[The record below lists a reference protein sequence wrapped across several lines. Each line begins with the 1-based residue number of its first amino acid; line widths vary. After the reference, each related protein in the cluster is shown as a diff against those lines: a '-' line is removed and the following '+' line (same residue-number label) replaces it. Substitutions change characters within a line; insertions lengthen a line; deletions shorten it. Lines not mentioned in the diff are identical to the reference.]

1 MEPTLQ
7 PKQNSIIF
15 GVILGVVLLM
25 LVGAGAYYFST
36 VARDQNRASNTN
48 TSQNTNA
55 ADTTNV
61 NGGSETVNGDEAND
75 TGGGAEGT
83 TVVVDDSDERI
94 VDEGVTWLAR
104 PQKLD
109 PLPLFQEN
117 TGYSYTYY
125 KVADLVDGGELMYVA
140 GESMGTS
147 VLRFK
152 KDADGTYSLLVKY
165 SDFWFVEVP
174 GDLLQPGVLTDT
186 ETMYGSLQY
195 PSFFD
200 VKGLRLN
207 QDWGGWGYNALFD
220 VAGEGSTSTIARP
233 SSGTIDKFADTAFG
247 PLYVSVTPLQTE
259 TKGLAFYTKKYVLVL
274 SDTSTVTYTV
284 DTSLLADD
292 GTIRGT
298 LTTAGESYKERQF
311 SRGFIADGCGGP
323 TGNQFPAEVDE
334 AQLTAIGLSVNN
346 EPLYAPKDSFEPLL
360 RAGYDAYKLG
370 RDYPGSPTPAMSYE
384 DFVAAEPLFL
394 WKDAVGDYHIYRDT
408 EFGPMAE
415 CGKPVIY
422 LYPTRTTPVSV
433 RVEAD
438 VTVSEPAYGNGWN
451 VVAQPDGT
459 LTTAVGEVVASLYW
473 EGKGRGE
480 YPSVT
485 VGNVVATKDVEQ
497 HLRKDLTTMGLNTV
511 ETQDFLDFWLPLMP
525 PTPYVRLTWFDTAQM
540 NRLAP
545 LSINPRPQTVLRVF
559 LDFKGQDTA
568 ETSLAPQTVRRT
580 ERRGFTVVEWGG
592 LLVGGHQSL
601 ISE

>member
-1 MEPTLQ
+1 ME

-36 VARDQNRASNTN
+36 VARDQNRASNVN
-48 TSQNTNA
+48 ASQNTNA
-55 ADTTNV
+55 AN
-61 NGGSETVNGDEAND
+61 ETVNGDEAND
-75 TGGGAEGT
+75 VGGGEDDDT

-94 VDEGVTWLAR
+94 VDEGVTWLER
-104 PQKLD
+104 PQRID

-200 VKGLRLN
+200 VNGLRLN

-259 TKGLAFYTKKYVLVL
+259 TKGLAFYTKKYLLVL

-360 RAGYDAYKLG
+360 RVGYDAYKAG

-459 LTTAVGEVVASLYW
+459 LTTAVGDVVRSLYW

-480 YPSVT
+480 YPAVT

-497 HLRKDLTTMGLNTV
+497 RLRNDLTTMGLNAV
-511 ETQDFLDFWLPLMP
+511 ETQDFLDFWMPLMP
-525 PTPYVRLTWFDTAQM
+525 TTPYVRLTWFDTVQM

-545 LSINPRPQTVLRVF
+545 LSIHPRPQTVLRVF

-568 ETSLAPQTVRRT
+568 ETSLAPKSVRRT